1 VGVLNSEIV
10 TFWYRNYYKSL
21 TLAGGYL
28 RINQGEI
35 KTIPVPIPS
44 SSARRRIVTLVENIM
59 SATASKSQKVSKL
72 EAELEVE
79 VATLYGLS
87 SEDLL
92 IVQQS

>member
-1 VGVLNSEIV
+1 
-10 TFWYRNYYKSL
+10 
-21 TLAGGYL
+21 
-28 RINQGEI
+28 
-35 KTIPVPIPS
+35 
-44 SSARRRIVTLVENIM
+44 VTLVENIM